1 MAAESRLLPLPPLPP
16 LTGAQTQMLA
26 SASAHKG
33 SVASHPG
40 GGDPKTMATGWLF
53 DGGAGETCHCQWAC
67 SLLQIVLLT
76 LSTLLTMVFPIFHPV
91 FAPLGDGF

>member
-1 MAAESRLLPLPPLPP
+1 MAAESRLLPPPPLPP

-53 DGGAGETCHCQWAC
+53 DGGAGDL
-67 SLLQIVLLT
+67 SLSVGLLVAPDCVVDVVDIVDNGF
-76 LSTLLTMVFPIFHPV
+76 SNFPPRVCAF
-91 FAPLGDGF
+91 G

>member
-53 DGGAGETCHCQWAC
+53 DGGGGGDL
-67 SLLQIVLLT
+67 SLSVGLFV
-76 LSTLLTMVFPIFHPV
+76 
-91 FAPLGDGF
+91 APDCVVDVVDVVDDGFSNFPPRVCASG